1 MKKIGTITFHNSINY
16 GAILQTYALQKCL
29 TDLGYDSEVID
40 YRNSYLIKN
49 MSLCR
54 RIVHYAWHEIFKRI
68 LAGETRRKKT
78 IKFLNKHIR
87 ISKNTYHNAS
97 QLHETPPIYDVYIT
111 GSDQVWNPNITG
123 ADCSYFLTFAPAEKL
138 RISYAPSFGLP
149 ILKDN
154 YMNLYKEWLKSID
167 KLSVREDEGK
177 EIIKE
182 IADREATVTLDPTL
196 LLKKHQWEE
205 ISTPY
210 EGNLYVLCYYMLGDK
225 KVNKAISKIAKII
238 ANYNNWDIISIGQKE
253 YMKLVPGYK
262 KIFDA
267 GPDQFV
273 GLFQNASYV
282 ITNSFHGTVFSII
295 FNKPFY
301 VPVNDKLPPEK
312 NLSSR
317 IASLLQKLELE
328 DRLIPVDKSF
338 GMQDMQNIE
347 YDKVNKLLRIERDK
361 SLQFLK
367 KALEEQ

>member
-111 GSDQVWNPNITG
+111 GSDQVWNPNIRG

-154 YMNLYKEWLKSID
+154 LGIY
-167 KLSVREDEGK
+167 
-177 EIIKE
+177 IKN
-182 IADREATVTLDPTL
+182 
-196 LLKKHQWEE
+196 
-205 ISTPY
+205 
-210 EGNLYVLCYYMLGDK
+210 G
-225 KVNKAISKIAKII
+225 
-238 ANYNNWDIISIGQKE
+238 
-253 YMKLVPGYK
+253 
-262 KIFDA
+262 
-267 GPDQFV
+267 
-273 GLFQNASYV
+273 
-282 ITNSFHGTVFSII
+282 
-295 FNKPFY
+295 
-301 VPVNDKLPPEK
+301 
-312 NLSSR
+312 
-317 IASLLQKLELE
+317 
-328 DRLIPVDKSF
+328 
-338 GMQDMQNIE
+338 
-347 YDKVNKLLRIERDK
+347 
-361 SLQFLK
+361 
-367 KALEEQ
+367 